1 MQSSCIDSKGN
12 HRKIDFRIDLHWL
25 DEVAPLPVRPSSP
38 IRFNQTE
45 PIKVVIEKPKSEL
58 AKLNGTL
65 QGHVDSI
72 IFCHKVC
79 F

>member
-1 MQSSCIDSKGN
+1 MEIEGN
-12 HRKIDFRIDLHWL
+12 HRKIDFRIDLQWL

-72 IFCHKVC
+72 FFVIKFIFE
-79 F
+79 

>member
-1 MQSSCIDSKGN
+1 MEIEGN
-12 HRKIDFRIDLHWL
+12 HRKIDFRIDLQWL

-72 IFCHKVC
+72 FFAIKIIFE
-79 F
+79 